1 MLTEIH
7 FRAACGFN
15 NGGGTDAVESEEEGR
30 PQVCVGRGNSGQSH
44 RDPEE
49 GERDC
54 PHRLAWI
61 IAHTP
66 STTQVH

>member
-7 FRAACGFN
+7 FRVACGFD
-15 NGGGTDAVESEEEGR
+15 NGGGTAAAESEEEGR
-30 PQVCVGRGNSGQSH
+30 PQVRVGRGNSGRSH

-54 PHRLAWI
+54 SRRLAWI
-61 IAHTP
+61 IVHTP